1 MKKLSVLFLT
11 LLFLSSCGTL
21 NLGSGKLILSK
32 KDDREATHINENK
45 NISNNESKTYSIF
58 TDRMASDVYAS
69 ADQKEIVIYKE
80 ETQLNNQNV
89 QETNCDKILLKSG
102 EEIEAKVLEIGVQ
115 EIKYKNC
122 SNLQGPTISL
132 LKSDAFMITYANGS
146 KEVFKEAAPQT
157 TFQNIKS
164 SENDLDICSKGRL
177 DADNF
182 HGKNGGH
189 FILGVL
195 FGPLAIII
203 TSASNITPE
212 RGKLT
217 YLMSN
222 NKELF
227 AHPEYNYCYKKN
239 AKKKLLLMELLG
251 WATWILILIII

>member
-132 LKSDAFMITYANGS
+132 LKSDAFMINYANGS
-146 KEVFKEAAPQT
+146 KEVFKEAAPRIT
-157 TFQNIKS
+157 ANSNNVNGYVNENIQKKTNGFAITS
-164 SENDLDICSKGRL
+164 LILGIIGIPVLGLIFGLIARAEIRDNPNTQKGDGMAVAGIVL
-177 DADNF
+177 SVISL
-182 HGKNGGH
+182 
-189 FILGVL
+189 FIL
-195 FGPLAIII
+195 FIII
-203 TSASNITPE
+203 LSF
-212 RGKLT
+212 L
-217 YLMSN
+217 
-222 NKELF
+222 
-227 AHPEYNYCYKKN
+227 
-239 AKKKLLLMELLG
+239 
-251 WATWILILIII
+251 